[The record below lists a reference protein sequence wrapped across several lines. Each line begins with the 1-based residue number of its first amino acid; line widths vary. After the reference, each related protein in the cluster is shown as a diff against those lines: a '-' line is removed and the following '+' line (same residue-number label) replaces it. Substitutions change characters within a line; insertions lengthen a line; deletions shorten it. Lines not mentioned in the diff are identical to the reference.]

1 MPPTQDEQEI
11 LQVENRRYE
20 AMVQGDLTA
29 LDAVLSADLT
39 YAHSSAVL
47 DTKAQYMATLASGQL
62 QYVSITPQEVQV
74 RCYGSCG
81 VVTGIALLHIQL
93 HGQDRRFRIRYTSV
107 YVKQQDCWQMVALQS
122 TGLPDA

>member
-11 LQVENRRYE
+11 LHVENRRYE
-20 AMVQGDLTA
+20 AMTQGDLAA

-39 YAHSSAVL
+39 YMHSGGSL

-62 QYVSITPQEVQV
+62 QFVSITPQEVQV
-74 RCYGSCG
+74 RGYGACG
-81 VVTGIALLHIQL
+81 VVTGIALLHIKR

-107 YVKQQDCWQMVALQS
+107 YIKQQDRWQMVAFQA

>member
-1 MPPTQDEQEI
+1 MPPTQDAQEI

-20 AMVQGDLTA
+20 AMIKGDLAA
-29 LDAVLSADLT
+29 LDAVLSAELT
-39 YAHSSAVL
+39 YAHSNGVL

-62 QYVSITPQEVQV
+62 QYISITPQEAQV
-74 RCYGSCG
+74 RCYGACS

-107 YVKQQDCWQMVALQS
+107 YIKQQDRWQMVALQS